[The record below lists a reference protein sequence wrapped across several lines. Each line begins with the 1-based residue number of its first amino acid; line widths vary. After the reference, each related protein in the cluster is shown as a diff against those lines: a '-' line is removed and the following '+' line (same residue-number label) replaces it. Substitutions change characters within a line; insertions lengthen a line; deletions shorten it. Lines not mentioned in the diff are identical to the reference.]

1 MSKRLN
7 LCGALGLFLTSNI
20 AHAQAIDF
28 ETLPDGT
35 PTTDQMLISD
45 QYVADFG
52 VRFDLVDPVTL
63 VVVGSP
69 QIAKIGNPRTAF
81 NACGPDT
88 PNPGQGIGESFLT
101 DDGTISNN
109 VETLL
114 VTYTDPVSQAAGVIL
129 DTDTRT
135 GAGYEEWTIEALDE
149 SMNVLDTVIITAPD
163 GPNNCQPGQGPG
175 DGAADSFVFNRVT
188 ADIKFIVLRYTGTA
202 GSIGLAFDSFSPTE
216 LPPPPTATLAAF
228 DADPCQNDRV
238 FLTPQVSN
246 GLAPFTYQWQHA
258 APMQNFTDILNAH
271 DHTLQAPAIPGYAY
285 RVVVTDALTNQSTT
299 NHVQIGAVRPVRTSL
314 LVETAPFSGIYD
326 TLATDITPFI
336 FESDIETMYAWT
348 SGEPYYHAPSPA
360 LTLDRSHLFLT
371 VGAQGQSLVTVHDIV
386 GSNAHGKAEMR
397 MDFTGVTPIYTAK
410 DDATGDAYNGPGS
423 STLKVRSNWD
433 SPNTDGWG
441 IGPLE
446 GTWSAST
453 QFSDEFTA
461 SPTIEGLT
469 SWAFYSAD
477 GSIYTLPLEENRIV
491 LLDTV
496 CTCLADLNNDG
507 ILDFFDVSAFLTAF
521 ANQDPIADFQPDG
534 SFDFFDV
541 SAFLTAFGAGC
552 P

>member
-1 MSKRLN
+1 MLSVF
-7 LCGALGLFLTSNI
+7 AL
-20 AHAQAIDF
+20 AHSANAQAIDF

-69 QIAKIGNPRTAF
+69 QIAKVGSPRTAF
-81 NACGPDT
+81 SACGSDT
-88 PNPGQGIGESFLT
+88 PNPGQGVGDSFLT
-101 DDGTISNN
+101 DDGTVSSN

-114 VTYTDPVSQAAGVIL
+114 VTYTDPVAQAAGVIL
-129 DTDTRT
+129 DTDTRS
-135 GAGYEEWTIEALDE
+135 GSSYEEWTIDALDS
-149 SMNVLDTVIITAPD
+149 SMNVLETVVITAPD
-163 GPNNCQPGQGPG
+163 GPDNCRAGQGPG
-175 DGAADSFVFNRVT
+175 DGAADSFVFNRGT

-202 GSIGLAFDSFSPTE
+202 SSIGLAFDSFSPTE
-216 LPPPPTATLAAF
+216 LPPPPVATLKAI
-228 DADPCQNDRV
+228 DANPCQYDRV
-238 FLTPQVSN
+238 FLTPSVTS

-271 DHTLQAPAIPGYAY
+271 DHTFEAPAISGYAY
-285 RVVVTDALTNQSTT
+285 RVVVTDSLTRQSTT
-299 NHVQIGAVRPVRTSL
+299 SHVQIGAVRPVRTSL

-326 TLATDITPFI
+326 TLATNIKPFI
-336 FESDIETMYAWT
+336 FDSDIETMYGWT
-348 SGEPYYHAPSPA
+348 NAEPYYHGPSPA

-371 VGAQGQSLVTVHDIV
+371 VGAQGQSLVAVHDFF
-386 GSNAHGKAEMR
+386 GSNSHGKAEMR
-397 MDFTGVTPIYTAK
+397 MDFVGVTPDYTAK
-410 DDATGDAYNGPGS
+410 DDDTGDAYNGAGS
-423 STLKVRSNWD
+423 SSLKVRSNWD

-446 GTWSAST
+446 GTWTAST

-469 SWAFYSAD
+469 TWAFYSAD
-477 GSIYTLPLEENRIV
+477 GSIYMLPLEENRIV
-491 LLDTV
+491 FLDTI
-496 CTCLADLNNDG
+496 CSCLADMNNDG
-507 ILDFFDVSAFLTAF
+507 TLDFFDISAFLTAF
-521 ANQDPIADFQPDG
+521 ANNDPVADFTSDG
-534 SFDFFDV
+534 TFDFFDI
-541 SAFLTAFGAGC
+541 SAFLSAFTAGC